1 MIELLPEL
9 EWLVWL
15 DADVLIHNSERRLSD
30 LLDARF
36 AVQVR
41 ECTGWSVY
49 DRNNRERCSLQR
61 PLAST

>member
-15 DADVLIHNSERRLSD
+15 DADVLIHNSERRVSD

-36 AVQVR
+36 AVQV
-41 ECTGWSVY
+41 W
-49 DRNNRERCSLQR
+49 ERVRHMWQHIFFAR
-61 PLAST
+61 FA

>member
-15 DADVLIHNSERRLSD
+15 DADVLIHNSERRVSD

-36 AVQVR
+36 AVQVW
-41 ECTGWSVY
+41 EG
-49 DRNNRERCSLQR
+49 
-61 PLAST
+61 